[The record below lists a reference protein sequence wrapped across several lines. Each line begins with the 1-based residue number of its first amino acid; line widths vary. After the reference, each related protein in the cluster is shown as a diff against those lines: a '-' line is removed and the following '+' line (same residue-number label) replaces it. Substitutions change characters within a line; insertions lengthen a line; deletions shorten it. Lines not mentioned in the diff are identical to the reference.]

1 MADYNEIEFSG
12 ILSKDDF
19 FKLIGAVRRNGAIDE
34 AEAEKLVNWAIE
46 RLTGAGLVNLM
57 INGML
62 KVESWSDGNPNVVPT
77 NDALNFFDR
86 FNTQVFP
93 MHEENYVS

>member
-1 MADYNEIEFSG
+1 MAEYNEIEFNG

-19 FKLIGAVRRNGAIDE
+19 FKLIQAVRRDGAIDE

-62 KVESWSDGNPNVVPT
+62 KVENWSDGNPNVVPT
-77 NDALNFFDR
+77 DEALNVFER
-86 FNTQVFP
+86 FESMDIP
-93 MHEENYVS
+93 MLEESYVS